1 MKIKSSYC
9 KNFYSD
15 RLSKTKHKEIYSLA
29 QLLLTQKNYL
39 STIVNNNLF
48 FYLKLKKHEFQ
59 KETLPL
65 LKGKVNSHFVKALQ
79 DDVYT
84 TYTNKFEVIKNKIRF
99 NTIKHEV
106 SYYKK
111 NTTKHKVGDVKS
123 INKKIK
129 TTPLTITL
137 TYLAKSNLANPVEY
151 IKSKLATTKNKD
163 QQDFCNTILLHIE
176 KFSLER
182 LQNLALSKRNRM
194 INSHLNNPIVFKS
207 LTFRGRSRL
216 TEDIVSYNT
225 NFNSSIKAFINIS
238 WGFNNRKKMTI
249 PIKFSKKYH
258 LDMTRYT
265 NNTDTSYTLSFE
277 KNKQVRIILSFEDE
291 RIIPESKFKLIGID
305 VNSKHNLL
313 QCSNGDYID
322 FDRVLIKCLSKELL
336 KIDKLKSKNQNYVI
350 GKRKD
355 KKINHL
361 IRELQS
367 KIREQMAFLCK
378 RLNTLGINHVVLENL
393 TGFQRKA
400 ICKDE
405 NNLNYNRRLTILKLS
420 SLKNEFEHIAR
431 KYDIAISFVH
441 PCYTSI
447 TCPKCGCIDKSNRK
461 TQEVFKCVECNFTD
475 NADVNAANNILN
487 RVVSTELRDK
497 LLKKSKLGNGTFEPK
512 DLSKDEVKEIL
523 LSLRY
528 SCSNRNKESGL

>member
-1 MKIKSSYC
+1 
-9 KNFYSD
+9 
-15 RLSKTKHKEIYSLA
+15 
-29 QLLLTQKNYL
+29 
-39 STIVNNNLF
+39 
-48 FYLKLKKHEFQ
+48 
-59 KETLPL
+59 
-65 LKGKVNSHFVKALQ
+65 
-79 DDVYT
+79 
-84 TYTNKFEVIKNKIRF
+84 
-99 NTIKHEV
+99 
-106 SYYKK
+106 
-111 NTTKHKVGDVKS
+111 
-123 INKKIK
+123 
-129 TTPLTITL
+129 
-137 TYLAKSNLANPVEY
+137 
-151 IKSKLATTKNKD
+151 
-163 QQDFCNTILLHIE
+163 
-176 KFSLER
+176 
-182 LQNLALSKRNRM
+182 
-194 INSHLNNPIVFKS
+194 
-207 LTFRGRSRL
+207 
-216 TEDIVSYNT
+216 
-225 NFNSSIKAFINIS
+225 
-238 WGFNNRKKMTI
+238 
-249 PIKFSKKYH
+249 
-258 LDMTRYT
+258 MTRYT

-277 KNKQVRIILSFEDE
+277 KNKQVRIILSFEAE
-291 RIIPESKFKLIGID
+291 RIIPENKFKLIGID

-322 FDRVLIKCLSKELL
+322 FDRDLIKCLSKELL

-355 KKINHL
+355 KIINHL

-367 KIREQMAFLCK
+367 KIREQMALLCK

-405 NNLNYNRRLTILKLS
+405 NKLNYNRRLAILKLS

-461 TQEVFKCVECNFTD
+461 TQEIFKCVECNFTD
-475 NADVNAANNILN
+475 NADVNAAKNILN

-512 DLSKDEVKEIL
+512 DLSKDDVKKIL

-528 SCSNRNKESGL
+528 SSLYRNKESGL

>member
-1 MKIKSSYC
+1 MKIKNSYC

-84 TYTNKFEVIKNKIRF
+84 TYTNKFEAIKNKIRF
-99 NTIKHEV
+99 NIIKHEV

-111 NTTKHKVGDVKS
+111 NTTKHKAGDVKS
-123 INKKIK
+123 INKKFK

-163 QQDFCNTILLHIE
+163 QKDLCNTILLHIE

-182 LQNLALSKRNRM
+182 LQKLALSKRNRM

-277 KNKQVRIILSFEDE
+277 KNNQVRIILSFEDE
-291 RIIPESKFKLIGID
+291 RIIPENKFKLIGID

-447 TCPKCGCIDKSNRK
+447 TCSECGCIDKSNRK
-461 TQEVFKCVECNFTD
+461 TQEVFNLK
-475 NADVNAANNILN
+475 
-487 RVVSTELRDK
+487 VV
-497 LLKKSKLGNGTFEPK
+497 
-512 DLSKDEVKEIL
+512 
-523 LSLRY
+523 
-528 SCSNRNKESGL
+528 